1 MNQRHLI
8 VYTDGASR
16 GNPGPASIGV
26 LICDD
31 KGKEARKYGQ
41 AIGKATNNQAE
52 YQAVAF
58 SLKKIKA
65 LLGKKTAENL
75 EVEIRSDS
83 ELLTSQ
89 LSGKYK
95 ILDKNIQDLF
105 IKVWNLKIDYKKVN
119 FVLIPREENQEADFL
134 ANQALDEEGRDQKLF

>member
-1 MNQRHLI
+1 MKKLI
-8 VYTDGASR
+8 IYTDGASR

-26 LICDD
+26 VISDEI
-31 KGKEARKYGQ
+31 GKEIKKYSQFIGQ
-41 AIGKATNNQAE
+41 STNNQAE
-52 YQAVAF
+52 YEAVIFA
-58 SLKKIKA
+58 LKKIKA

-89 LSGKYK
+89 LSGGYK

-119 FVLIPREENQEADFL
+119 FVLVPREKNTMADFL
-134 ANQALDEEGRDQKLF
+134 ANEALDQEDRVQRLI

>member
-1 MNQRHLI
+1 MKKLI
-8 VYTDGASR
+8 IYTDGASR

-26 LICDD
+26 VISDE
-31 KGKEARKYGQ
+31 KGKEIKKYSQFIGQ
-41 AIGKATNNQAE
+41 STNNQAE
-52 YQAVAF
+52 YEAVIFA
-58 SLKKIKA
+58 LKKIKA

-89 LSGKYK
+89 LSGGYK

-119 FVLIPREENQEADFL
+119 FVLVPREKNTMADFL
-134 ANQALDEEGRDQKLF
+134 ANEALDQEDRVQRLI